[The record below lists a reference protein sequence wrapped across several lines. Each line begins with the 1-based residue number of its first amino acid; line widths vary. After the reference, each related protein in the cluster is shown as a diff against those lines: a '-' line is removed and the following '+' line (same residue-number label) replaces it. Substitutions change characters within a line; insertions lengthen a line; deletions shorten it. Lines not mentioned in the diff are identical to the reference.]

1 MDIVEMFT
9 LLKLLSEEGIYS
21 VWLLL
26 QLFSGG
32 KNEGVCKTKSNFI
45 RQLRHFLHTK
55 GHGSFWGFDDQGI
68 STIISQKL
76 RFH

>member
-45 RQLRHFLHTK
+45 RQLRHFCIPRVMVVFGVLMTK
-55 GHGSFWGFDDQGI
+55 EYQ
-68 STIISQKL
+68 Q
-76 RFH
+76 